1 MVHVSKHPIIA
12 PDECAKAIQIAEDWA
27 AANGGWLSNRHASAP
42 TTDMAIKDVPPLLEW
57 FNERLEKSLFP
68 MLCQRF
74 PDQIDHPDQ
83 IRVHDAFIVK
93 YEFGEGKQNELS
105 IHQDESTFSFTI
117 ALNDR
122 DQYEGGGTCFE
133 AIRPSG
139 DPGASF
145 EQRALSTDAGG
156 CVAFGGKLRHGGQ
169 AITSGVR
176 YIIPLFVYL
185 DKNNSGEAPGYAT
198 KSLAAA

>member
-1 MVHVSKHPIIA
+1 MIVTSTKEAVGEGFVDTTHHSPY
-12 PDECAKAIQIAEDWA
+12 QRQ
-27 AANGGWLSNRHASAP
+27 LSCRRRRRRRRRRRL
-42 TTDMAIKDVPPLLEW
+42 PPLPPPP
-57 FNERLEKSLFP
+57 RTHHHHHQLFHHAHTNTP
-68 MLCQRF
+68 
-74 PDQIDHPDQ
+74 H
-83 IRVHDAFIVK
+83 AK
-93 YEFGEGKQNELS
+93 G
-105 IHQDESTFSFTI
+105 TF
-117 ALNDR
+117 
-122 DQYEGGGTCFE
+122 FE

-139 DPGASF
+139 DTDAPF
-145 EQRALSTDAGG
+145 EARALSTDAGG